1 MSIRYVLPTPWLSI
15 YNSPIIL
22 LVERL
27 FKWYWVLFCYF
38 ILWLAKSGS
47 KMPCILHFENI
58 CSSSLLQMLYFY
70 TVLPTPRF
78 KQLLF
83 DGSYSKNP
91 NNFETYVF
99 GRLFFDSE
107 LIASKLFKRN
117 LSIVHQT
124 LFKNFVIAPLMRR

>member
-1 MSIRYVLPTPWLSI
+1 
-15 YNSPIIL
+15 
-22 LVERL
+22 
-27 FKWYWVLFCYF
+27 
-38 ILWLAKSGS
+38 
-47 KMPCILHFENI
+47 
-58 CSSSLLQMLYFY
+58 MLYFY

-124 LFKNFVIAPLMRR
+124 LF